1 MKHLVVGQG
10 KLGRTILNSLERI
23 KYRVCHTVESADIVW
38 ITVPDSAIRSM
49 VKQLEKDLKPD
60 TVLVHCSGFFPA
72 SILKNQKTDKLVSLH
87 PAYSFS
93 RSLMFFP
100 HGIFWTFQG
109 RESLFDYFKILVEKW
124 KGKIAKIEENQKPL
138 YHSACVFAS
147 NFPVISLIIAKKL
160 FEQCGI
166 DYEHIFKGLVS
177 PLCEKVSKNSVPEQ
191 LLTGPAVRRDLD
203 TILKEIEVLK
213 EKDENISEIYRLL
226 SEFVLQNM

>member
-10 KLGRTILNSLERI
+10 KLGKTILNSLEQI

-38 ITVPDSAIRSM
+38 ITVPDSVIPSI
-49 VKQLEKDLKPD
+49 VKQLESELKPE
-60 TVLVHCSGFFPA
+60 TVLVHCSGVFPA
-72 SILKNQKTDKLVSLH
+72 SILENRKTDKLVSLH

-93 RSLMFFP
+93 RPLRFFP

-109 RESLFDYFKILVEKW
+109 RGSLFEYFRILVERW
-124 KGKIAKIEENQKPL
+124 KGKIAKIDKTQKPL

-147 NFPVISLIIAKKL
+147 NFPVVSLLIAKKL
-160 FEQCGI
+160 FKECGI
-166 DYEHIFKGLVS
+166 DYEDVFKGLVS
-177 PLCEKVSKNSVPEQ
+177 PLFEKVSSTSVPEQ
-191 LLTGPAVRRDLD
+191 LLTGPAIRRDLD

-213 EKDENISEIYRLL
+213 EKDKNISEIYRLL